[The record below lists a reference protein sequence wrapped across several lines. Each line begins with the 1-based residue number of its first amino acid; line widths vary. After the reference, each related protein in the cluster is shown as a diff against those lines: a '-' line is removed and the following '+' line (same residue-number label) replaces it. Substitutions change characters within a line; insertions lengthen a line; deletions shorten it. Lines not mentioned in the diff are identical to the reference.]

1 MRTLPIALG
10 AGLMVLAAGVGLSAT
25 QPEAVG
31 SLRPVSDFSVIS
43 DQKER
48 SVALFAEAGKVILH
62 PRCVNCHPAGDRPLQ
77 GEDGHPHLPL
87 VVRGRE
93 GHGAVAMQCTNCHG
107 RANFDPGGV
116 PGHPIWHLAPIEMA
130 WAGKSLGEICAQIKD
145 PNRNGG
151 KSLDE
156 IVHHM
161 TEDSLV
167 GWGWNPG
174 AGRAPAPGTQQEFGA
189 LIRAWAEGGAT
200 CPEP

>member
-1 MRTLPIALG
+1 
-10 AGLMVLAAGVGLSAT
+10 VSNFSA
-25 QPEAVG
+25 
-31 SLRPVSDFSVIS
+31 IS

-116 PGHPIWHLAPIEMA
+116 PGHPMWHLAPIEMA

>member
-116 PGHPIWHLAPIEMA
+116 PGHPMWHLAPIEMA

>member
-10 AGLMVLAAGVGLSAT
+10 AGLMVLAAGVGLSAA

-87 VVRGRE
+87 VVRGPE

-116 PGHPIWHLAPIEMA
+116 PGHPMWHLAPIEMA

>member
-25 QPEAVG
+25 QPEAVV

-116 PGHPIWHLAPIEMA
+116 PGHPMWHLAPIEMA

>member
-1 MRTLPIALG
+1 
-10 AGLMVLAAGVGLSAT
+10 MVLAAGVGLSAT
-25 QPEAVG
+25 QPEAVV

-116 PGHPIWHLAPIEMA
+116 PGHPMWHLAPIEMA

>member
-87 VVRGRE
+87 VVRGPE

-116 PGHPIWHLAPIEMA
+116 PGHPMWHLAPIEMA

-145 PNRNGG
+145 PSRNGG

>member
-167 GWGWNPG
+167 GWGWSPG